1 MIRISKKVVIVGS
14 LVEESVERSNEE
26 IEKLKQAYQKG
37 IQELEIELKKERTRV
52 SNLSKVIQPLI
63 KRQMRKLG
71 QEVGEEIK
79 QTQTENKETD

>member
-37 IQELEIELKKERTRV
+37 IQEIELKKERTRV
-52 SNLSKVIQPLI
+52 SNLSNLIQQVFLDYTLEGI
-63 KRQMRKLG
+63 
-71 QEVGEEIK
+71 EA
-79 QTQTENKETD
+79 